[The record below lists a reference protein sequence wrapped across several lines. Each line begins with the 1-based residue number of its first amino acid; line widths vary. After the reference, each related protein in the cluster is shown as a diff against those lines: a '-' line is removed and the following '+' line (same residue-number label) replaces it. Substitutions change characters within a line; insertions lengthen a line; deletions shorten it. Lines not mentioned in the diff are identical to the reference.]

1 MTKTYDEQRRN
12 RLADVVADYL
22 GDEEVA
28 AEKFCTELTQ
38 EVREWANYHKDQFNK
53 ANKILEQIDSNK
65 IEWCHQESGI
75 SKNKEREYNLR
86 EAEYYNKRARLDAIS
101 KADNKDWVDF
111 WEGKSA
117 DNEFDAMLS
126 QYGYEYTP
134 NLPNSH

>member
-53 ANKILEQIDSNK
+53 ANKIRYPIIVKNHCNTNANK
-65 IEWCHQESGI
+65 LH
-75 SKNKEREYNLR
+75 L
-86 EAEYYNKRARLDAIS
+86 
-101 KADNKDWVDF
+101 
-111 WEGKSA
+111 
-117 DNEFDAMLS
+117 
-126 QYGYEYTP
+126 
-134 NLPNSH
+134 NSLILTLKP